1 MGNSVETDSEE
12 ESSEL
17 EVKLNVDDKK
27 RVVTDNRFMD
37 FEATW
42 NFIGIYPEGCAN
54 YEGCEISSWK
64 LVRDWNFI

>member
-37 FEATW
+37 FEA
-42 NFIGIYPEGCAN
+42 
-54 YEGCEISSWK
+54 
-64 LVRDWNFI
+64 